1 MTDITALTDKQLD
14 MRRAMIKWE
23 INGGYMISPKQ
34 ELERFNR
41 LYAEYRSIADE
52 IRRRSVKTR

>member
-1 MTDITALTDKQLD
+1 MTDLTTLTDDQLQ

-34 ELERFNR
+34 ELDRFNR

-52 IRRRSVKTR
+52 IHRRSVNSR